1 MRYAYISSLVG
12 EYSILK
18 MCGWLGVS
26 RAGYYKWLSRGT
38 SESEKRQQSLE
49 KVIAT
54 IFERFKHRYGAP
66 RLAVELNESG
76 IPCSVNYVAKLMA
89 QSSLKARNGKG
100 YKFFP
105 NIQARN
111 HVSDNLLRRDFNAE
125 RPDEK
130 WVSDITYIALDK
142 GFAYLAVVMDLYSRK
157 IIGWSLDST
166 MTNQLIR

>member
-1 MRYAYISSLVG
+1 
-12 EYSILK
+12 
-18 MCGWLGVS
+18 MCRWLAVS

-54 IFERFKHRYGAP
+54 TFERFKHRYGAP

-89 QSSLKARNGKG
+89 QGSLKALNGKG

-105 NIQARN
+105 NIQA
-111 HVSDNLLRRDFNAE
+111 
-125 RPDEK
+125 
-130 WVSDITYIALDK
+130 TC
-142 GFAYLAVVMDLYSRK
+142 
-157 IIGWSLDST
+157 
-166 MTNQLIR
+166 